1 MDVNQAALHA
11 KKQNNKKTKNLS
23 AQPLGVADVF
33 PVQAWGNSSAT
44 FQHMVGPHE
53 GIIMLYASV
62 VVWLRHIS
70 RRLPGPRQEMRD
82 LLQGEES
89 SLSLPA
95 PTLS

>member
-1 MDVNQAALHA
+1 MK
-11 KKQNNKKTKNLS
+11 KKQKNNKESVSS
-23 AQPLGVADVF
+23 APRVADVF
-33 PVQAWGNSSAT
+33 PTQALGNSSAT

-89 SLSLPA
+89 SLSLPT